1 MTDRAPTETR
11 EKRVPTR
18 TCVGCGARDAAKE
31 MAHLVVVDG
40 TVVVDALFSAG
51 GGLLQGHAG
60 RGAHLHPRPDCVAK
74 APRGLSRSLRG
85 AASVTASDVGRAL
98 ASAAD
103 RRLEGLLVSARR
115 RREVAVGADAALD
128 AARKGA
134 PLVVVALDAGSVAQK
149 VEVVDAVAAGRCIAW
164 GDKARLGALA
174 GGARTASAGSSGTG
188 EGRGVA
194 ICAVLHTGIAAE
206 MKRVRAA
213 AVDASATATGEEA
226 GCRRPEAR

>member
-1 MTDRAPTETR
+1 MTDRAPTQTR

-18 TCVGCGARDAAKE
+18 TCVGCGARDAATE

-51 GGLLQGHAG
+51 GGLLQAQAG

-74 APRGLSRSLRG
+74 APRGLSRSLRS

-115 RREVAVGADAALD
+115 RRDVAAGADAALD
-128 AARKGA
+128 AVRKGA

-164 GDKARLGALA
+164 GSKARLGALA
-174 GGARTASAGSSGTG
+174 SGGSGGSGTD

-194 ICAVLHTGIAAE
+194 ICAVLHTGIASE